1 MSLYYYS
8 LVTVFTVIVAL
19 MIIEPNFSMFID
31 LQIKTL
37 RINIL
42 RLWLMVRLY
51 PRLLLDRW
59 SIKRDLKKYQRKN
72 GRGD

>member
-8 LVTVFTVIVAL
+8 LITVFTVIVAL

-59 SIKRDLKKYQRKN
+59 RIKRDLKKYQKDN
-72 GRGD
+72 GRRD

>member
-59 SIKRDLKKYQRKN
+59 RIKRDLKKYQKDN
-72 GRGD
+72 GRRD

>member
-8 LVTVFTVIVAL
+8 LITVFTVIVAL

-42 RLWLMVRLY
+42 RLWLMLRLY
-51 PRLLLDRW
+51 PRLLLDQWR
-59 SIKRDLKKYQRKN
+59 IKRDLKKYQKDN
-72 GRGD
+72 GRRD